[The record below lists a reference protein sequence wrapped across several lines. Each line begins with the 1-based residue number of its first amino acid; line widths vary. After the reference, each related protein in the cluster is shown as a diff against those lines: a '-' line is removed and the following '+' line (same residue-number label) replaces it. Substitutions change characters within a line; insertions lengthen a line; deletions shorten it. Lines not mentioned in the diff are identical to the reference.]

1 MEKFIS
7 MMLLALALII
17 ALPTTLWAY
26 EKDVPEN
33 WIRDME
39 EAYLEIDN
47 YTAIFHKQERING
60 KLREEET
67 IFIKFKKPFKIYM
80 KWIKNPYRGREA
92 LYVQGWNE
100 NRMMIYE
107 STVMGGATVNLD
119 PKGFIAMKGNRHP
132 ITDSGIGNLVKL
144 VGDNLRKGIKTGELE
159 FKERGEETLYDRK
172 TKKVELIF
180 SRDKARGYYCYRA
193 ITNIDVE
200 KNLPLRVQIYDWNNI
215 LIETY
220 GYEDLKINPGLI
232 DADFDPKNPEYKFY

>member
-1 MEKFIS
+1 
-7 MMLLALALII
+7 MLMVLASII

-39 EAYLEIDN
+39 AAYLKINN
-47 YTAIFHKQERING
+47 YTALFHKQEQING

-67 IFIKFKKPFKIYM
+67 IFVKFKKPFKIYM
-80 KWIKNPYRGREA
+80 KWIKNPYKGREA
-92 LYVQGWNE
+92 LYAEGWNE

-107 STVMGGATVNLD
+107 STVIGGATANLD
-119 PKGFIAMKGNRHP
+119 PKGFIAMRGNRHP

-144 VGDNLRKGIKTGELE
+144 IGDNFTKGIKTGELE
-159 FKERGEETLYDRK
+159 FKERGEETVYDRK

-180 SRDKARGYYCYRA
+180 PRDKARGYYCYRA

-200 KNLPLRVQIYDWNNI
+200 KNLPLKVQIYDWNNN
-215 LIETY
+215 LIENY
-220 GYEDLKINPGLI
+220 GYENLKLNVGLT
-232 DADFDPKNPEYKFY
+232 DNDFDPKNSEYKF